1 MTAQALEPD
10 LYQVWFEPSATD
22 AEIGQTLRAVVE
34 ATGRPVLV
42 RFSTAPAVPA

>member
-10 LYQVWFEPSATD
+10 LYQAWFTADATD
-22 AEIGQTLRAVVE
+22 EEIGQTLRAVVE

-42 RFSTAPAVPA
+42 RFTSAPAVTA